1 MNKNDVVLEILK
13 YVDCFGTHFNFY
25 SEKKRKFY
33 TAIGG
38 VLTIF
43 SVIVGF
49 FAFVYINFDD
59 FLHDNPITTS
69 STSKEPYRNVRFFE
83 EKIWIPWR
91 IRDFYTNTFNFTG
104 IFHPIIYYYQAFR
117 NGTKNN
123 LEISYDILNYKL
135 CNETSMKN
143 YTDTFILDIE
153 LEKLYCIDM
162 EDINIG
168 GSWNTE
174 YINYVQFDLFA
185 CNNGI
190 DYDENNK
197 NCTKYD
203 RILELAGE
211 NNGFSMDLF
220 FPVVHY
226 QPMNKTNP
234 IIVKYDNFYYRLS
247 KYSNKIDKLY
257 LQQYILK
264 DDTGYFI
271 KNEKTYT
278 HWGIKDLTGDNYAN
292 GDGKDLLNEGSSSRL
307 YSLKI
312 FLKFDTMYYKRYYK
326 NMFLIIADGLP
337 IVNGIFSFFKLI
349 AKIFKVSSENQKLME
364 LLFENLQKK
373 PLKNKQKLNL
383 LGIKKN
389 NYFLDKK
396 MPTQNPNVK
405 NNLNNM
411 NIKNYNYN
419 LTSLRL
425 TTQNEKDKCLEK
437 SKDSIE
443 SKNESTI
450 FQNMFMSS
458 KQLNNIFNRN
468 NEISKLNNFKNMNVQ
483 NNNINDLVDK
493 DKSSIISPLFNVNC
507 INNYFVENKN
517 NNKLNNNN
525 DNQYI
530 KSRLFPYKYYLC
542 TIFIKNLTF
551 KKNSIF
557 FSKKFIDVYNF
568 ICQLIDISS
577 YLILQRE
584 FEILKNTLMIGKQ
597 RDILE
602 NKQKIN
608 VNDHS
613 FQIDMKECL
622 KSQKFSIL
630 GRRKNE

>member
-59 FLHDNPITTS
+59 FLHENPITTS

-117 NGTKNN
+117 NDTKKN
-123 LEISYDILNYKL
+123 LEISHDILNYKL

-143 YTDTFILDIE
+143 YTDKFILDIE

-162 EDINIG
+162 EDIHIG
-168 GSWNTE
+168 GGWDAE

-185 CNNGI
+185 CKNGI

-211 NNGFSMDLF
+211 NNSFSMDLF

-234 IIVKYDNFYYRLS
+234 IIVKYDNIYYRLS

-278 HWGIKDLTGDNYAN
+278 HWGIMDLTGDNYAN

-337 IVNGIFSFFKLI
+337 IVNGIISFFKLI

-396 MPTQNPNVK
+396 MPTQIVK
-405 NNLNNM
+405 NNLKNV
-411 NIKNYNYN
+411 NIKNYNNN
-419 LTSLRL
+419 LTSIRL
-425 TTQNEKDKCLEK
+425 TTKNEKDKCLEK

-450 FQNMFMSS
+450 FQNMYMNT
-458 KQLNNIFNRN
+458 KHLNNIFNRN
-468 NEISKLNNFKNMNVQ
+468 NEISRLYKFKNMNVQ
-483 NNNINDLVDK
+483 NKNINDSVDK
-493 DKSSIISPLFNVNC
+493 DKSSVISPVFNVNC
-507 INNYFVENKN
+507 INNYYVENRNKN
-517 NNKLNNNN
+517 NLNNNN

-530 KSRLFPYKYYLC
+530 ESRLFPYKYYLC

-551 KKNSIF
+551 KKKSIF